1 VPCWVFFAGCVSKT
15 YRSPQLADR
24 HVVKLAV
31 ATRAAGAVRALR
43 LGLYVPHLLT
53 SPGVEQG
60 CGAEARTVLESAL
73 GCAQVVPG
81 RVAG

>member
-1 VPCWVFFAGCVSKT
+1 VPLPGRES
-15 YRSPQLADR
+15 ADR

-31 ATRAAGAVRALR
+31 TTRAAAAVRALR
-43 LGLYVPHLLT
+43 LGLYVPRLLT
-53 SPGVEQG
+53 APGIEQG

-73 GCAQVVPG
+73 SCAQVVPG